1 MVAIETYKLLNMYS
15 LHCNGIKFQRV
26 DDASVWIRF
35 SRIMEQTY
43 IAKNEL
49 EDRLLL
55 LCNLHRIQ
63 TQLLTIILHLLT
75 K

>member
-1 MVAIETYKLLNMYS
+1 
-15 LHCNGIKFQRV
+15 
-26 DDASVWIRF
+26 
-35 SRIMEQTY
+35 MEQTY

-75 K
+75 KEKRISLFALSFFLY